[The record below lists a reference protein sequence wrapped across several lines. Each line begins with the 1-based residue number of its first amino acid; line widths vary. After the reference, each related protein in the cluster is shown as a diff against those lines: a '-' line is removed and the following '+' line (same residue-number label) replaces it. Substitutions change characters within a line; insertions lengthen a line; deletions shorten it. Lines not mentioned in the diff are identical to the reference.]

1 MGAFIADVAVPEVQT
16 ELNTRFPPGN
26 PLEELV
32 VIQKE
37 FDFFSH
43 RHSLAHVSSLLN
55 IAPLDTSQRRGWF
68 RYLGHLKRV
77 PSDEKGVS
85 AHDRVVTTLKENLES
100 NRPMPVFF
108 VWHPE
113 TEQPELTV
121 SRGNALVFSAT
132 QYIMIS
138 APIALAAG

>member
-1 MGAFIADVAVPEVQT
+1 MGAFIADIAVPDVQT
-16 ELNTRFPPGN
+16 ELNNRFAPGH
-26 PLEELV
+26 PLEEMIA
-32 VIQKE
+32 IQKE
-37 FDFFSH
+37 FDIFSH

-55 IAPLDTSQRRGWF
+55 IAPRDSSQRRGWF

-77 PSDEKGVS
+77 PSDEKGVN
-85 AHDRVVTTLKENLES
+85 AHDRVVMTLKENLES

-132 QYIMIS
+132 HYIMIS
-138 APIALAAG
+138 APIALAPG